1 MVDSQVTSCS
11 NVLCLSQPG
20 GGSAC
25 LSLATDRALP
35 AGADVFFAGAAGKNG
50 TGSGPKRWVF
60 IQRNWDLSQQEM
72 ELHPKLIKVV
82 FFTIKHMGFS
92 SPTTVQNE
100 VHLLNSCELSNNKC
114 WIILSYQ

>member
-35 AGADVFFAGAAGKNG
+35 AGADVFFCRGGWEEWNRKWPKKMGFHPEKLGFKPTRNG
-50 TGSGPKRWVF
+50 IASKVDQSRAFSPSNTWVF
-60 IQRNWDLSQQEM
+60 HRHRLFKM
-72 ELHPKLIKVV
+72 K
-82 FFTIKHMGFS
+82 FTFRTIAS
-92 SPTTVQNE
+92 YPIT
-100 VHLLNSCELSNNKC
+100 NSG
-114 WIILSYQ
+114 